1 MPRISRRDY
10 EEYHEST
17 ESLRGERDIHPALR
31 RLWPRLPAPVCRAC
45 GFEPYDGLTE
55 DGLCG
60 ACDKTVKDLEEGKI

>member
-1 MPRISRRDY
+1 
-10 EEYHEST
+10 
-17 ESLRGERDIHPALR
+17 
-31 RLWPRLPAPVCRAC
+31 VCRAC